1 MGHTACLRTR
11 LKLSLIH
18 YRANPTGH
26 ADNGTFFP
34 SFFYAFSQHDF
45 FFFFFLKR
53 LRHLQVWVFS
63 ILPVV
68 TSDVQVVNFLS
79 FLLSI

>member
-26 ADNGTFFP
+26 ADNGTFF
-34 SFFYAFSQHDF
+34 SQHTMNTF
-45 FFFFFLKR
+45 FPPFFMLFHSMIFYFFLKR
-53 LRHLQVWVFS
+53 LRHLPVWVFS

-68 TSDVQVVNFLS
+68 TSDVQVVNF
-79 FLLSI
+79 